1 MDWCEDGNLPEP
13 DDRLAGAAAWSN
25 IVIQGNLQI
34 HNSPRDGD

>member
-13 DDRLAGAAAWSN
+13 EDGLAGSAAWPN
-25 IVIQGNLQI
+25 IVFQGNLQI